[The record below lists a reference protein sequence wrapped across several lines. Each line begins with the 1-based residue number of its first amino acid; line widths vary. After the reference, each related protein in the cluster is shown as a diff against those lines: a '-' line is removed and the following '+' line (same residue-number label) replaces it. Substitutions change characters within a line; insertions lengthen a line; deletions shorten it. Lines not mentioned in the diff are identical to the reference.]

1 METKKEDSVRKI
13 ADDLR
18 RALQEAARIAK
29 RLDERQ
35 HFTGRIEGWLDLVQ
49 RAEEVL
55 R

>member
-1 METKKEDSVRKI
+1 METKKEESVRRI

-18 RALQEAARIAK
+18 RALQEAANIVK

-35 HFTGRIEGWLDLVQ
+35 HFTGRIGGWRDLVQ